1 MKEISEQVLSLDNFD
16 YPETLAMRIESV
28 AEDMHRKGWFF
39 THSSTDEL
47 MENVVLFFERDCITM
62 ENEK

>member
-1 MKEISEQVLSLDNFD
+1 MDNFD

-28 AEDMHRKGWFF
+28 AEDMHKKGWFF
-39 THSSTDEL
+39 THSATDEL
-47 MENVVLFFERDCITM
+47 MENIVLFFERDYETM